1 VTGVPAGSPA
11 GGSPGGERWRLVV
24 AYDGTGFHGFAAQNG
39 LRTVAGE
46 LATALGRATRS
57 EVAITCAG
65 RTDRGVHAAGQVVHV
80 DLPAGT
86 VGLDGDQVRRA
97 CNRQLAP
104 EIVVLACDRAPAGF
118 DARRSALAR
127 RYRYLIVNGPAPDP
141 LLARMAW
148 FVADPLDVRSM
159 ATGADAVVGEHDFR
173 AFCRR
178 VPGRSPE
185 EPITRRVVD
194 ARWSVGGGDGRD
206 AFLPFR
212 APAAPPPLP
221 VLPAVGRLL
230 AFEITGNAFCHQMVR
245 SLVGTL
251 VEVGR
256 GRRRPADLVAI
267 LASAERSRAAQ
278 PAPAHGLCLVSVD
291 YGG

>member
-1 VTGVPAGSPA
+1 VTGVPAGSLA
-11 GGSPGGERWRLVV
+11 GGPPGGERWRLVV
-24 AYDGTGFHGFAAQNG
+24 AYDGTGFHGFAAQAG

-57 EVAITCAG
+57 EVALTCAG

-86 VGLDGDQVRRA
+86 GGLDGDQVRRA

-104 EIVVLACDRAPAGF
+104 EIVVLACDPAPPGF
-118 DARRSALAR
+118 DARRSARAR
-127 RYRYLIVNGPAPDP
+127 RYRYLIVNGSAPDP

-159 ATGADAVVGEHDFR
+159 ATAADAVVGEHDFR

-185 EPITRRVVD
+185 EPITRRVLD
-194 ARWSVGGGDGRD
+194 TRWSVGAGDDR
-206 AFLPFR
+206 R
-212 APAAPPPLP
+212 PLP
-221 VLPAVGRLL
+221 LLPVAGRLL

-256 GRRRPADLVAI
+256 GRRRPADVVAI
-267 LASAERSRAAQ
+267 LGSADRSLAAQ

-291 YGG
+291 YGR

>member
-11 GGSPGGERWRLVV
+11 GERWRLVV
-24 AYDGTGFHGFAAQNG
+24 AYDGAGFHGFAAQDG

-46 LATALGRATRS
+46 LAVALGRVTRS
-57 EVAITCAG
+57 EVALTCAG
-65 RTDRGVHAAGQVVHV
+65 RTDRGVHATGQVVHV

-86 VGLDGDQVRRA
+86 AGLDGDQVRRA

-148 FVADPLDVRSM
+148 FVADPLDLRSM
-159 ATGADAVVGEHDFR
+159 ATAADAVVGEHDFR

-185 EPITRRVVD
+185 EPITRRVLD
-194 ARWSVGGGDGRD
+194 ARWSVGGGDAGGP
-206 AFLPFR
+206 LP
-212 APAAPPPLP
+212 ALAPLP

-230 AFEITGNAFCHQMVR
+230 AFEITANAFCHQMVR

-256 GRRRPADLVAI
+256 GRRRPADLVSI

-291 YGG
+291 YGP